1 MKKLRRIDRNFGL
14 KLNFIEKLAK
24 EIQIRE
30 LDIVVFI
37 HSTKDY
43 PASRHSKPINR
54 VQNYKIVIS

>member
-1 MKKLRRIDRNFGL
+1 MKKLRKIDRNFGL

-37 HSTKDY
+37 HSTKTIQALKAY
-43 PASRHSKPINR
+43 
-54 VQNYKIVIS
+54 